1 MIANLHHSCHNNQ
14 DSTETCCEEGDGV
27 VRANRDA
34 LIGAECG
41 GVVRANR
48 DAMMGAECGGVVR
61 ANGVVRTNRDA
72 MMGAEQRVAAWCV
85 PTEML

>member
-1 MIANLHHSCHNNQ
+1 
-14 DSTETCCEEGDGV
+14 V

-61 ANGVVRTNRDA
+61 ANSTVTYGDALMVVLLR
-72 MMGAEQRVAAWCV
+72 RVAAWCV